1 MGEVQEG
8 PFKPRAEHLYPVIL
22 SLAVTA
28 ILAIP
33 FATYNVEIVAVTPFE
48 GDTFSGASLN
58 ALFFVTALAVSA
70 TAMFLLVRRGRMGFL
85 RKMIK
90 AAIVVVCFS
99 VVFWYSALL
108 FAIAGNPFGEPAAS
122 TILLVGSLAAGLGIG
137 FLIFAKEKTMQ
148 LAGVVLVSGFTG
160 LFLGASIPLLTAIIL
175 AGALVVYDVVAVFR
189 GPVGALA
196 KKLDAE
202 DLPGA
207 VFNYRELTIG
217 MGDMIFYSL
226 VSAAALLNFSNGH
239 LLLGV
244 LVFLA
249 TAVGILAGTFLGFRA
264 LERFEMFPG
273 LPFSLILGVAGMLV
287 TAWLLGLRIPVS
299 LGTSA

>member
-33 FATYNVEIVAVTPFE
+33 FATHDVEIVAVTPFE

-58 ALFFVTALAVSA
+58 ALFFVTALAASA

-90 AAIVVVCFS
+90 AAVIVVCFS
-99 VVFWYSALL
+99 VVFWYSAIL

-137 FLIFAKEKTMQ
+137 FLIFAKDKTMQ

-160 LFLGASIPLLTAIIL
+160 LFLGASIPLLTALIL

-189 GPVGALA
+189 GPVGALV
-196 KKLDAE
+196 KNLDAN

-207 VFNYRELTIG
+207 VFNYKELTIG
-217 MGDMIFYSL
+217 VGDMIFYSL
-226 VSAAALLNFSNGH
+226 VSAAALLNF
-239 LLLGV
+239 GV
-244 LVFLA
+244 VVFLA
-249 TAVGILAGTFLGFRA
+249 TAMGILAGTFLGFRA
-264 LERFEMFPG
+264 LGRFEMFPG
-273 LPFSLILGVAGMLV
+273 LPFSLVLGVAGMLV

-299 LGTSA
+299 FGTSA